1 MRFVWAAA
9 GMLGVLSLGEP
20 TSLAAENSKDRGG
33 ASSISGTGEGVG
45 GERAGGESREL
56 APGGA
61 TNNKNWQVRATAEYH
76 HLIRQND
83 LSTGPSSSPDTGDAA
98 NKNVLYYLLG
108 AYWEPTP
115 RDRFTVQ
122 WGVYERFLA
131 DQGETG
137 VRSDDAAIA
146 YTRIV
151 PLPEKVTL
159 RIQPRVDIGL
169 SYESVM
175 LSSLIAAPRLGFSV
189 DRDFGPLNLY
199 ALTYG
204 YVYLER
210 YTSYAGGSPNPQ
222 SSIAGLL
229 EGTFT
234 VPRYKQLQI
243 GVLGVASTV
252 WYHQVKDDGS
262 NPTIAQYA
270 STSDP
275 RTPNQPFQ
283 NTFGAEIFAR
293 YTLPPVRGVT
303 ADVLVAYADGDP
315 TIGYQ
320 DLLHDGVG
328 RFNLFYRHV
337 SEFYAD
343 LTFRY

>member
-9 GMLGVLSLGEP
+9 GVLGMLSLGE
-20 TSLAAENSKDRGG
+20 TASIAAENVKDRGG
-33 ASSISGTGEGVG
+33 ATSTGAAGESAG
-45 GERAGGESREL
+45 GERGGGESREL
-56 APGGA
+56 APGGVTPA
-61 TNNKNWQVRATAEYH
+61 KNWQVRATAEYH
-76 HLIRQND
+76 HLIRDND
-83 LSTGPSSSPDTGDAA
+83 LSTGPSSQPSTGDAA

-115 RDRFTVQ
+115 KDRFTVQ
-122 WGVYERFLA
+122 WGVYQRFLA

-137 VRSDDAAIA
+137 VRSDDAAVA
-146 YTRIV
+146 YTRVV

-169 SYESVM
+169 SYDSVV
-175 LSSLIAAPRLGFSV
+175 LSSLIAAPRLGVSI

-210 YTSYAGGSPNPQ
+210 YTSYAGGNPNPQ
-222 SSIAGLL
+222 SSVAGLL
-229 EGTFT
+229 EATFT
-234 VPRYKQLQI
+234 VPRYTQLQFGI
-243 GVLGVASTV
+243 LGVASTV

-262 NPTIAQYA
+262 NLSVTQYA

-275 RTPNQPFQ
+275 LTPNQPFQ
-283 NTFGAEIFAR
+283 NTFGGEIFAR
-293 YTLPPVRGVT
+293 YTFPRVRGVGS
-303 ADVLVAYADGDP
+303 DVLVAYADGDP

-320 DLLHDGVG
+320 DFLHDGVG